1 MSSKRE
7 ASVHSKEDD
16 EAARTDRSDH
26 EASGTSNLPYRK
38 RRKYDDPSYR
48 PYSRR
53 VSHSAQEPEASER
66 SSSNASQTQKDSK
79 ASAAAPPPKLLDPT
93 ITVIEAAETLY
104 QLTKH
109 RDGVPR
115 QIHANIVNRIQGR
128 ETTAGNSLWS
138 DGSIWRTILDQ
149 GWSENRRI
157 TIFNML
163 EFIGAWEWYDKQVK
177 YIQQT
182 SHVKRGKPVSERGA
196 AARVLSG
203 SVAQGKWVS
212 GIGEVAIQDSKTQ
225 DGPGGVGIT
234 SQVQESQKKRFKMQL
249 SRGRK
254 LRTKLIEPLG
264 LGGLGILFSP
274 RIWQY
279 TKMRDEELDTVTGII
294 QTDRKQMRLLGILSE
309 QVQCLVDTG
318 TPDLHKFYNSLEAE
332 LISETDI
339 GDLMTFFSTK
349 DDRLMNTV
357 LETAVDR
364 LLNAVRDD
372 VLNGTSDEEKMVVVN
387 HSPEIPFGSFKR
399 LNGEKW
405 LDAWIITAAMQ
416 ISDKSP
422 FVRHYHSIPLNE
434 PGGNPIPRPLQAIS
448 QKVQQSRETSEE
460 KLVHFCTLNHRRT
473 HFTLLEINERE
484 RVIRHYD
491 SMVSPDVMK
500 GVKQSR
506 MSRLV
511 KSQFGWLGFEYT
523 DAPTPQQND
532 DWSCGIRVIW
542 NFKRISNGLSI
553 GPWDKILD
561 PKEMKLEIVEGFM
574 ACVQDNAMWKGRS

>member
-7 ASVHSKEDD
+7 ASVHSKED
-16 EAARTDRSDH
+16 EAND
-26 EASGTSNLPYRK
+26 TSNLPYRK
-38 RRKYDDPSYR
+38 RRKYNDPSYR

-53 VSHSAQEPEASER
+53 VSHGAQEPEASAR
-66 SSSNASQTQKDSK
+66 SSSNASQI
-79 ASAAAPPPKLLDPT
+79 LDPT

-109 RDGVPR
+109 RDSVP
-115 QIHANIVNRIQGR
+115 QEIHANIVNRIQGR
-128 ETTAGNSLWS
+128 ETTAGNALWS
-138 DGSIWRTILDQ
+138 DGAIWRTILDQ
-149 GWSENRRI
+149 GWTENRRI

-163 EFIGAWEWYDKQVK
+163 EFMGAWEWYDKQVK

-182 SHVKRGKPVSERGA
+182 FHVKRGKPVSERGA

-212 GIGEVAIQDSKTQ
+212 GIGQVVIQDNKTQ
-225 DGPGGVGIT
+225 DEPGGVGIT
-234 SQVQESQKKRFKMQL
+234 SQAQESQKQRFKMQL

-254 LRTKLIEPLG
+254 LRTKLVEPLG
-264 LGGLGILFSP
+264 LAGLGILFSP

-279 TKMRDEELDTVTGII
+279 TKMTDEKLDTITGII
-294 QTDRKQMRLLGILSE
+294 QTDKKQMRLLGILSE
-309 QVQCLVDTG
+309 QVQLLVDKR

-339 GDLMTFFSTK
+339 GDLMTLFSTK
-349 DDRLMNTV
+349 DDQMMNAV

-364 LLNAVRDD
+364 LLNAVRND

-387 HSPEIPFGSFKR
+387 HSPEIPLGSFKR

-416 ISDKSP
+416 ISDKSS

-434 PGGNPIPRPLQAIS
+434 SGGIPIPRPLRAIF
-448 QKVQQSRETSEE
+448 QKIHQSRETSEE
-460 KLVHFCTLNHRRT
+460 KLIHFCTLNHKGT

-500 GVKQSR
+500 GTKQSR
-506 MSRLV
+506 VSRLV
-511 KSQFGWLGFEYT
+511 KKQFESLGFEYT

-542 NFKRISNGLSI
+542 NFRRISNGLSI
-553 GPWDKILD
+553 GSWDKILD

-574 ACVQDNAMWKGRS
+574 ACVRDNAMWKGRS